1 MKRHN
6 ALVKLSQDHHHAL
19 ILSQLLKKDI
29 PDYQGMPNTT
39 EGKVT
44 YTINFF
50 NSELVTH
57 FDEEEKILFPFAS
70 GYDDTIDKLI
80 NELLDEHKRIYEAVD
95 SLNSPDNIDNKL
107 DKLGNMLDAHVRK
120 EERELFMLIQE
131 KLPEEK
137 LNELEKKFDAAG
149 NE

>member
-50 NSELVTH
+50 NSELITH

-70 GYDDTIDKLI
+70 
-80 NELLDEHKRIYEAVD
+80 VD